1 VIRGRRDE
9 PGEAIFPAPGPAFP
23 APRGV
28 AMLARLMRL
37 TELFRAEDILLP
49 FAPADKWDAISK
61 LVQHLVARGRIPAAS
76 APPIL
81 EAVLAR
87 ERSMSTGMEHGI
99 AIPHA
104 AVDGVDSVVACMGL
118 VTAGEGLPFAS
129 IDGKPARV
137 VVLLV
142 IPRAQKLL
150 HIRTLADIARVLG
163 RDAVREALLGAAT
176 SRSAWEALAEGEAA
190 RR

>member
-1 VIRGRRDE
+1 MRLSDLFSADDVLVDFAPTDKWEAIRRLVEHLVRRGRL
-9 PGEAIFPAPGPAFP
+9 PASSEGSI
-23 APRGV
+23 V
-28 AMLARLMRL
+28 
-37 TELFRAEDILLP
+37 
-49 FAPADKWDAISK
+49 
-61 LVQHLVARGRIPAAS
+61 
-76 APPIL
+76 

-104 AVDGVDSVVACMGL
+104 AVDGVDTVLACMGII
-118 VTAGEGLPFAS
+118 TEPQGLTFES
-129 IDGKPARV
+129 IDGRPTRV

-163 RDAVREALLGAAT
+163 RDTVREHLIAART
-176 SRSAWEALAEGEAA
+176 SAEAWSALAEGDAA